1 MRRKLTENLGL
12 KIGSI
17 LFAVV
22 LWLLV
27 TNITNPSSRLR
38 IDNVP
43 VKIINTELITSQGK
57 VYEVLE
63 GSDVIDTVT
72 IMLPRSLYNSISA
85 DNVVAVADMKN
96 LTNVNT
102 IKIELSTNKFNE
114 SLDSITGSSDVVKL
128 NIEDRKSISI
138 PLTASATGT
147 LQEGYVV
154 GNVTTDQN
162 LVRVS
167 GPESMISRI
176 KKAEV
181 NVTVTGFTG
190 DIGTS
195 AEVKLYDEE
204 GLEIPKKSLT
214 LNINNVGVKVEILT
228 TKEVPLRFTASGVPA
243 EGYRATG
250 TVASS
255 PATVLLAGKSNIL
268 KNLSV
273 IELPESV
280 TDLTG
285 AVDSVTASVDIR
297 DYLPEG
303 ISLADKAF
311 DGMVKVTA
319 FVEKEVVRNILITK
333 QEDIVVAN
341 VPEGYEAMFSTHE
354 DEFFIQVRGLAADV
368 DALEADQIKGT
379 IDIERLLET
388 GAIQELQEGDYDVHL
403 SFNLPDTVSLKEN
416 ITVRVNLRE
425 KAGNE

>member
-280 TDLTG
+280 ADLTG
-285 AVDSVTASVDIR
+285 AVDSVTAAVDIR

-319 FVEKEVVRNILITK
+319 FVEKEVVRNILIKK

>member
-138 PLTASATGT
+138 PLT
-147 LQEGYVV
+147 
-154 GNVTTDQN
+154 
-162 LVRVS
+162 
-167 GPESMISRI
+167 
-176 KKAEV
+176 
-181 NVTVTGFTG
+181 
-190 DIGTS
+190 
-195 AEVKLYDEE
+195 
-204 GLEIPKKSLT
+204 
-214 LNINNVGVKVEILT
+214 
-228 TKEVPLRFTASGVPA
+228 
-243 EGYRATG
+243 
-250 TVASS
+250 S
-255 PATVLLAGKSNIL
+255 P
-268 KNLSV
+268 
-273 IELPESV
+273 
-280 TDLTG
+280 
-285 AVDSVTASVDIR
+285 
-297 DYLPEG
+297 
-303 ISLADKAF
+303 
-311 DGMVKVTA
+311 KVTNSNA
-319 FVEKEVVRNILITK
+319 WK
-333 QEDIVVAN
+333 
-341 VPEGYEAMFSTHE
+341 
-354 DEFFIQVRGLAADV
+354 
-368 DALEADQIKGT
+368 
-379 IDIERLLET
+379 
-388 GAIQELQEGDYDVHL
+388 
-403 SFNLPDTVSLKEN
+403 
-416 ITVRVNLRE
+416 
-425 KAGNE
+425 